1 MAVLHS
7 TRIENTDGNNI
18 YLRTLGD
25 KMFTDSLSAQSVFV
39 GRAVAIVAGMIA
51 LTYIV
56 GIL

>member
-1 MAVLHS
+1 
-7 TRIENTDGNNI
+7 
-18 YLRTLGD
+18 
-25 KMFTDSLSAQSVFV
+25 MFTDSLSAQSVFV